1 MTQNDNFKYYYG
13 QSLINKDT
21 VSEYESILDYIKAHG
36 GKGSK
41 IDADMLDGYDSSD
54 FILVGDSDAYMPPG
68 FYIGYTPII
77 NAVTAGLQFLY
88 ARDIKLEGEYLYMFT
103 APSPESTIL
112 LKIEQFYD
120 NVLGEN
126 QRSPIETAKAQYIG
140 DWEIDHKN
148 NILNAGLIDLELA
161 IRCLLEYE
169 NKNKDEL
176 DNQIAQL
183 RELLF
188 DPDDFEKLKYI
199 LEHYLVSLPTYDS
212 EGNITSD
219 MEWVLDAGSV
229 NGLKFFLVTQKQYD
243 ENYPMAI
250 KEDPRYIFIIRD
262 DIPESYVTPTTIS
275 AGSFKPL
282 FKTDGVNILVS
293 IDHGNTYY
301 VAGKLYQFDEDEE
314 GFIPMYIGDNTL
326 PTLLADSVTLGN
338 NFFINGVW
346 MEQFLGTDPTE
357 PPSLDDII
365 NNKIAILEQNTIQP
379 IVNKLGNYELK
390 SNKIKTTIDDI
401 QKSSKELYP
410 SSYAVMNEVEDLQD
424 QITALQEKIGEIDKV
439 LTSILGT
446 GTDKNDE

>member
-13 QSLINKDT
+13 QSLIDKDT
-21 VSEYESILDYIKAHG
+21 VSEYESILDYIVAHG

-54 FILVGDSDAYMPPG
+54 FLLVGDSDAYMPPG

-88 ARDIKLEGEYLYMFT
+88 ARDMKLEGEYSYMFT
-103 APSPESTIL
+103 APSSESTII

-120 NVLGEN
+120 DILGEG

-176 DNQIAQL
+176 DDQIGQL

-188 DPDDFEKLKYI
+188 DPDDFNKLKYI
-199 LEHYLVSLPTYDS
+199 LEHYLVSLPTYDD
-212 EGNITSD
+212 EGNITNN

-229 NGLKFFLVTQKQYD
+229 NGLRFFLVTQRQYD
-243 ENYPMAI
+243 AYPAAI
-250 KEDPRYIFIIRD
+250 REDPRYIFIIRD
-262 DIPESYVTPTTIS
+262 DVPEAYVTPTTIS

-293 IDHGNTYY
+293 VDHGNTYY
-301 VAGKLYQFDEDEE
+301 VAGKLYQFDEDED
-314 GFIPMYIGDNTL
+314 GLIPMYVGDNTL
-326 PTLLADSVTLGN
+326 PTLLADSTLLGD
-338 NFFINGVW
+338 NFFINGAW
-346 MEQFLGTDPTE
+346 MRTFLGTDPTE
-357 PPSLDDII
+357 PPILEDII
-365 NNKIAILEQNTIQP
+365 NNQISTLKATVETLEEGLD
-379 IVNKLGNYELK
+379 NKYELK
-390 SNKIKTTIDDI
+390 SNKEKKSIDTNPSED
-401 QKSSKELYP
+401 KYP
-410 SSYAVMNEVEDLQD
+410 SSYAVMANIVELQD
-424 QITALQEKIGEIDKV
+424 QITALQQKIGQIDTL
-439 LTSILGT
+439 LTGILGT
-446 GTDKNDE
+446 GTD